1 MATRGGNELGS
12 IMERIAIIGGGA
24 AGAAVVGEFLRRSDS
39 GELSLT
45 WFTGRASAPGRGA
58 AYSTECDQHLLNVR
72 AANMG
77 LFADDVGGFAR
88 YVQTL
93 DPTSKA
99 SEFLPRSLFGDYV
112 EQTIGRLRM
121 LHAAG
126 CPLEVLA
133 VEAAQLRSGDGNAGY
148 RVKTDDGHEIG
159 FDGVVL
165 ALGAPP
171 ALPLPYVQG
180 SAIASGRYLLD
191 PWTRLRSMEAP
202 GTLAV
207 IGAGLTGTDIILKA
221 AQRWPDAR
229 IVSISR
235 HGRLPGSHSDEPAPP
250 YDLQGDL
257 LETLRAQTSIR
268 QRMRALREAIED
280 APDWR
285 AVIDGLR
292 SANVELWQSLDLEER
307 ARFLR
312 HVRWAWELA
321 RHRMAPAAAAA
332 IARLQASGRLELLA
346 GRIRCVAGSK
356 PVVLSYRHRNSGE
369 IRNLD
374 ADLAVQTTGFQ
385 PLTEA
390 TPHRLLRHLL
400 KDGLVRIDELG
411 LGLDAD
417 TNGSV
422 FRVDGRALP
431 GVRALGTLLRG
442 TFWECTALP
451 EIRTAAAKIVRELPR
466 ELRRIKHRQHGIVAP
481 PVTIGDIGMP

>member
-1 MATRGGNELGS
+1 
-12 IMERIAIIGGGA
+12 MERIAIIGGGA
-24 AGAAVVGEFLRRSDS
+24 AGAAVVGEFLRRSDV

-45 WFTGRASAPGRGA
+45 WFVGRTSTPGRGV

-77 LFADDVGGFAR
+77 LFADDVSGFAR
-88 YVQTL
+88 HIQAL

-99 SEFLPRSLFGDYV
+99 SEFLPRSMFGAYV
-112 EQTIGRLRM
+112 EQTIERLRV
-121 LHAAG
+121 LHAGA
-126 CPLEVLA
+126 CSLEILPLEA
-133 VEAAQLRSGDGNAGY
+133 TQLRSGDGKAGH
-148 RVKTDDGHEIG
+148 RIKTDDGHEIEV
-159 FDGVVL
+159 DGVVL

-171 ALPLPYVQG
+171 ALPLPYVDG

-191 PWTRLRSMEAP
+191 PWTRLRSMDAP
-202 GTLAV
+202 GTLVV

-221 AQRWPDAR
+221 AQRWPAAH

-235 HGRLPGSHSDEPAPP
+235 HGRLPGRHSAEPAAP
-250 YDLQGDL
+250 YEWQSDL
-257 LETLRAQTSIR
+257 LETLRAQPTIR
-268 QRMRALREAIED
+268 QRMRTLREACAD

-292 SANVELWQSLDLEER
+292 SANVELWQSLNVDER

-321 RHRMAPAAAAA
+321 RHRMAPAAAEA
-332 IARLQASGRLELLA
+332 IGQLQANSRLELLA
-346 GRIRCVAGSK
+346 GRVRRVEGSK
-356 PVVLSYRHRNSGE
+356 TVVITYRDRGSGE

-400 KDGLVRIDELG
+400 KNGFVRVDELG

-417 TNGSV
+417 ASGSLL
-422 FRVDGRALP
+422 RADGLALP

-442 TFWECTALP
+442 TLWECTALA

-466 ELRRIKHRQHGIVAP
+466 ELRRIKYQHHGIVAAAP
-481 PVTIGDIGMP
+481 ATVIGEMGMP